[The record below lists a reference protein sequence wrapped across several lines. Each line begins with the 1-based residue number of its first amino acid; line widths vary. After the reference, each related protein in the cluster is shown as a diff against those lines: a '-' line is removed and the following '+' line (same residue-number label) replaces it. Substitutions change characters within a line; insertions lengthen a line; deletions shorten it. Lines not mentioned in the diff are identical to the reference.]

1 MSERSSKPQRSDN
14 TGPLPALQPRP
25 RTTGRFVPWR
35 TVTPQKGEA
44 VRWQCVDGRTITVA
58 LGEDEHAGMAKVTDP
73 SGRCEYVDS
82 FEAALELAQKWR
94 TT

>member
-1 MSERSSKPQRSDN
+1 LSDRSSKPQRSDN

-25 RTTGRFVPWR
+25 RTTGTFVPWK
-35 TVTPQKGEA
+35 TVAPRRGEA
-44 VRWQCVDGRTITVA
+44 VRWQCVDGRTITVE
-58 LGEDEHAGMAKVTDP
+58 LGQGEHVGLAKVTGPDD
-73 SGRCEYVDS
+73 RYEYVDS